1 MCTRWRKRWRS
12 AAPLLSFLET
22 WSCGCGVHLRAHQTK
37 KKIYFS
43 ILSSA
48 KEHKRR
54 WLAVDV
60 CIPNEQCCKR
70 EAPLDS
76 SLCWLDVVVEESL
89 KLWGRDCFYYWG
101 QKWQKPTFPASL
113 AAKVWESLRERETE
127 REGGRG
133 GRERE
138 RKIEPDSI
146 CPWSQAD
153 PLPFTIHQNC
163 LVIWVGI
170 HRSPHLFP

>member
-1 MCTRWRKRWRS
+1 MCTKWRKRWRS

-54 WLAVDV
+54 WLEVDV

-89 KLWGRDCFYYWG
+89 KLWGRDCLYYWG

-113 AAKVWESLRERETE
+113 AAKVWESLRKKETE
-127 REGGRG
+127 REGGG

-138 RKIEPDSI
+138 KNWAWIHLHLKPGW
-146 CPWSQAD
+146 P
-153 PLPFTIHQNC
+153 PTIH
-163 LVIWVGI
+163 
-170 HRSPHLFP
+170 HSPKLFSYMGWYT